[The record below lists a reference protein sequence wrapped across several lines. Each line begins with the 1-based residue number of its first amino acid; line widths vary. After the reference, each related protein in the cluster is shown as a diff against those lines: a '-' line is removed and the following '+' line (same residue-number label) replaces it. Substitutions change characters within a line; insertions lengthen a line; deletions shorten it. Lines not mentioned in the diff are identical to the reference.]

1 MLMTIRIYG
10 LAPRLRAAVVA
21 VMLFAGATALPAQAL
36 RKAEPDQLGFSKP
49 RLERLSEVLDQYVRD
64 KRLAGGVVLVARH
77 GRIAY
82 LHAFGMRDVES
93 KSPMQADAIFR
104 IASQTKALVSVGI
117 MMLMEDG
124 RLLLNDP
131 VGKYIPQYM
140 KTKVAVAKEGGGY
153 DVVDARRPITIRDLL
168 THTAGIHYGLS
179 GIARDEW
186 VRAGMVGWYFADRN
200 EPMDSVVV
208 RLAALPFETQP
219 GERFVYGYGTDILGV
234 VIERVSGMTLDEFLG
249 KRILEPLRMIDTH
262 FFLPAEKRNR
272 LTTVYSAKEDGTITR
287 APHGGGMAHQGDY
300 VDGPRKAFGG
310 GAGLLSTAT
319 DYARFIEMLRN
330 GGELDGVRVLSP
342 ATVKLMTTDHVSNY
356 LGADRGFGLGF
367 ETIEDVGE
375 YGQLASE
382 GAFGWGGAYH
392 SSYWVDPSEGL
403 VVVYLTQLAPART
416 IDDFGK
422 VRALIYSSIIES
434 GEK

>member
-1 MLMTIRIYG
+1 MVIVTTSYT
-10 LAPRLRAAVVA
+10 RLSGFRAAVA
-21 VMLFAGATALPAQAL
+21 ALLLAAGASALPAQAL
-36 RKAEPDQLGFSKP
+36 RRAEPEQLGFSKP
-49 RLERLSEVLDQYVRD
+49 RLERLSAILDQYARD
-64 KRLAGGVVLVARH
+64 KRLSGGVLLVARH
-77 GRIAY
+77 GRLAY
-82 LHAFGMRDVES
+82 LHPFGMRDVES
-93 KSPMQADAIFR
+93 QSPMQADAIFR

-117 MMLMEDG
+117 LMLMEDG

-131 VGKYIPQYM
+131 VGKYIPQYL

-153 DVVDARRPITIRDLL
+153 DVVEARRAITIRDLL

-200 EPMDSVVV
+200 EPMDSIVV
-208 RLAALPFETQP
+208 RLAALPFETHP

-234 VIERVSGMTLDEFLG
+234 VIERVSGMSLDEFLR
-249 KRILEPLRMIDTH
+249 KRILEPLRMTDTH
-262 FFLPAEKRNR
+262 FYLPAEKRSR
-272 LTTVYSAKEDGTITR
+272 LTTVYSAKEDGTIVR
-287 APHGGGMAHQGDY
+287 APDGGGMAHQGHY

-319 DYARFIEMLRN
+319 DYARFLEMLRN
-330 GGELDGVRVLSP
+330 GGALDGVRLLAP
-342 ATVKLMTTDHVSNY
+342 ATVKLMTSDHVSNY
-356 LGADRGFGLGF
+356 LGADRGFGLGV
-367 ETIEDVGE
+367 ETIEDVGA
-375 YGQLASE
+375 YGQPSSE

-392 SSYWVDPSEGL
+392 SSYWVDPAEGL
-403 VVVYLTQLAPART
+403 VVVYLTQLAPARS

-434 GEK
+434 GTK